1 MPYRTSDLCRLKAL
15 AVKPRAKN
23 MGTNM
28 VLPAQ
33 PSVKDRSRR
42 PEYLPG
48 YSSRAGARRGAHNR
62 RSSLRG
68 KPLERLAGDRP
79 RHGMGTVELPVA
91 NLVALAI

>member
-1 MPYRTSDLCRLKAL
+1 
-15 AVKPRAKN
+15 
-23 MGTNM
+23 M

-33 PSVKDRSRR
+33 PSARDRSGR

-62 RSSLRG
+62 RSSSRG
-68 KPLERLAGDRP
+68 KPLKRVAGNRL
-79 RHGMGTVELPVA
+79 RHGMGTVELSVA